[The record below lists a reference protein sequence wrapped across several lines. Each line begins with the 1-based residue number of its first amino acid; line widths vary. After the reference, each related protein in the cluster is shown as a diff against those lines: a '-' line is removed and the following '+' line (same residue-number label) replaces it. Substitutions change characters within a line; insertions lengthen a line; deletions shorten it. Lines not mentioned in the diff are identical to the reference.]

1 MSRFVHNHG
10 LCFLKVWYILLL
22 FASVGH
28 CDKELASP
36 SSSIVLKY
44 GPCLLTLRKGSRHLV
59 LKAWIF
65 FSESFKMKC
74 LRELLRTSYSEH
86 KTNDWV
92 RSKINS
98 LVGPQEHLLATVKRW
113 KLAWSGHVTRHNSLS
128 RTILQGTLEGW
139 WHCGQQRQCW
149 LDNIKEWTSLPM
161 PELFARA
168 SCGKDWKRISAKS
181 SFMSPQW
188 PSQSRD
194 WTELN
199 WGHCVLLKFG
209 LQVTLSYTVF
219 KKCGTL
225 CKPLWS

>member
-1 MSRFVHNHG
+1 MSRFVHNHE

-22 FASVGH
+22 FSSVGH

-44 GPCLLTLRKGSRHLV
+44 RPCLLTLRKGSRHLV

-113 KLAWSGHVTRHNSLS
+113 KLARFGHVTCHNNFSKI
-128 RTILQGTLEGW
+128 ILQGPLEGQQY
-139 WHCGQQRQCW
+139 CSQQRKCW
-149 LDNIKEWTSLPM
+149 MDNIKEWTSLPM
-161 PELFARA
+161 PELLTRA
-168 SCGKDWKRISAKS
+168 SCRK
-181 SFMSPQW
+181 
-188 PSQSRD
+188 
-194 WTELN
+194 
-199 WGHCVLLKFG
+199 
-209 LQVTLSYTVF
+209 
-219 KKCGTL
+219 
-225 CKPLWS
+225 